1 MSAPKSQT
9 IPRLFGQ
16 RVRELRLRR
25 GLSQGELADRL
36 HLHRTTI
43 NKIESGTLGDVSLS
57 QLFAFA
63 EALGTAPIYLLTP
76 SADDSQIELTSGGR
90 IVSADEARNW
100 IRGVPPDDADQLE
113 FFLDLPTSEQRHIL
127 RRILRT
133 SLTSPAERLWRDT
146 SEAEEWVAKKI
157 EEQLEALQA
166 DLSPTAPRKRRDRP
180 RAVPGTQ
187 TAKRK
192 RKEDE

>member
-1 MSAPKSQT
+1 
-9 IPRLFGQ
+9 
-16 RVRELRLRR
+16 
-25 GLSQGELADRL
+25 
-36 HLHRTTI
+36 
-43 NKIESGTLGDVSLS
+43 VSLS

>member
-1 MSAPKSQT
+1 MSAPRSQT